1 VVSRAHRRELDAR
14 LIVFGVLGLLSG
26 AGVFWVASNP
36 VARQAEIPS
45 PPVILLV
52 GWSFIGSGLLSWRAR
67 PDNWLG
73 PVMVL
78 TGFAWFARVL
88 AEGNG
93 SVLFTVG
100 QAFQVLYLAGFL
112 YLIMSFPTGRLQT
125 SLDRTLI
132 IVTLGL
138 VTVVQLAWMLF
149 DDTRATCDLCSANL
163 LEVARND
170 ALSNALLQFQ
180 RIAGVVVIAVAT
192 GLLAVRL
199 VRASRPQRRAVVPVL
214 LAGIVA
220 ITVFAVFIVADAVGA
235 PHKDIYGRIAGYTL
249 AIVPVAVLVA
259 FLQRQLARGA
269 VAGLV
274 VELGEPR
281 AAVGLTEALS
291 RALGDPSLS
300 VGYWFPGES
309 RYVDGDGKPIELPQP
324 GGGRMSTVVERG
336 GQPVAVLIHDPA
348 LQDNA
353 ELVESVCAAAGLTL
367 ENERLQAELRAR
379 LADLQASRARLVEAT
394 EAERR
399 RIERD
404 LHDGTQ
410 QRLVSIA
417 ISLGLLEL
425 KMPMGVS
432 QARPIVREARE
443 SLTAALAELRELTQ
457 GIHPTIL
464 TERGLPTALDELCRR
479 AALPAHLELN
489 LDRRLPDRVETAA
502 YFMVSEALTNA
513 TKHSHASEVR
523 VTAARTGEVLIVE
536 VADDGIG
543 GATVGGGTGLRGLT
557 DRVEALGGTLTV
569 TSPLGRGTTL
579 RAEFPCE

>member
-1 VVSRAHRRELDAR
+1 VADRAQHRELNVR
-14 LIVFGVLGLLSG
+14 LIALGGLGLLAG
-26 AGVFWVASNP
+26 AGVSWVASRALVHP
-36 VARQAEIPS
+36 SKIPS
-45 PPVILLV
+45 LPIVLLV

-67 PDNWLG
+67 PDNRLG

-78 TGFAWFARVL
+78 TGFTWFASVL
-88 AEGNG
+88 EEGNNSAVATIG
-93 SVLFTVG
+93 
-100 QAFQVLYLAGFL
+100 AFFGVTFLAGFL
-112 YLIMSFPTGRLQT
+112 YIGLSFPSGRLPT
-125 SLDRTLI
+125 VLDRAL
-132 IVTLGL
+132 VAVALGL
-138 VTVVQLAWMLF
+138 VTIVQLAWLLCY
-149 DDTRATCDLCSANL
+149 DPQSDCDRCAANL
-163 LEVARND
+163 LEVTSD
-170 ALSNALLQFQ
+170 YALANALVQFQ
-180 RIAGVVVIAVAT
+180 RIAGLAVIAVAV

-199 VRASRPQRRAVVPVL
+199 VRASRPQRHAVIPVL
-214 LAGIVA
+214 LAEIVA
-220 ITVFAVFIVADAVGA
+220 LTVFAVSVVVDALHTGHSDA
-235 PHKDIYGRIAGYTL
+235 YGHVAGY
-249 AIVPVAVLVA
+249 AFAVVPVAVLVA

-281 AAVGLTEALS
+281 AGEGLAAALS

-300 VGYWFPGES
+300 LGYWFPAES
-309 RYVDGDGKPIELPQP
+309 RYVDGDGKPVELPEP
-324 GGGRMSTVVERG
+324 GSNRMATVVERG

-348 LQDNA
+348 LQHNA

-379 LADLQASRARLVEAT
+379 LTDLQASRARLVEAT

-417 ISLGLLEL
+417 MSLGLLEL
-425 KMPMGVS
+425 KMPMGPS
-432 QARPIVREARE
+432 QAKPIVREARE

-464 TERGLPTALDELCRR
+464 VERGLPTALDELCQR
-479 AALPAHLELN
+479 AALPAQLQLD

-502 YFMVSEALTNA
+502 YFVVSEALTNA
-513 TKHSHASEVR
+513 AKHSHASEAR
-523 VTAARTGEVLIVE
+523 VTAVRAGAVLIVE
-536 VADDGIG
+536 VTDDGIG

-569 TSPLGRGTTL
+569 TSPLGRGTIL